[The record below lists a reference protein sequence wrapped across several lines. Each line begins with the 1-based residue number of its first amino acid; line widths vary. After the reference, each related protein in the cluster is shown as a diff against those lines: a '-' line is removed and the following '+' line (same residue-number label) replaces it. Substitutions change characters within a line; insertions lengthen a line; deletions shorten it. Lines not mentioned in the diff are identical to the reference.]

1 MVAREGDHLIAPFE
15 CDMHIFVKLKNRYP
29 IAQSNED
36 KKLASCIRRI
46 HLYGF
51 WSKAPTTASN
61 NLRLA
66 KKLVNLPK
74 TVGLNSHFLSHG
86 PLLNSDHCSYQIP
99 ISMLSI
105 STKPGRYDK
114 SHT

>member
-1 MVAREGDHLIAPFE
+1 MVAREVDHLITPFE
-15 CDMHIFVKLKNRYP
+15 CDLCIIAKLKNWHP
-29 IAQSNED
+29 IAQSEED
-36 KKLASCIRRI
+36 KKLVSCTRRI
-46 HLYGF
+46 NLDAF
-51 WSKAPTTASN
+51 WSRAPTSVSN
-61 NLRLA
+61 NLCLA